1 MFSPGQ
7 KIFALLFIVSFITI
21 IAIQFTKDKKKNP
34 QLFKKSYW
42 VVLAVIATMIGFV
55 LFNKLVN

>member
-7 KIFALLFIVSFITI
+7 KIFAIIFIVSFIVI
-21 IAIQFTKDKKKNP
+21 IGFQFYKDRKKNP
-34 QLFKKSYW
+34 ELFKKSYW
-42 VVLAVIATMIGFV
+42 VVLAVIATMVGFV

>member
-7 KIFALLFIVSFITI
+7 KIFAVVFI
-21 IAIQFTKDKKKNP
+21 IAFIIIISIQFIKDKKKNP
-34 QLFKKSYW
+34 DLFKKSYW
-42 VVLAVIATMIGFV
+42 IVLAVIATIIGFV